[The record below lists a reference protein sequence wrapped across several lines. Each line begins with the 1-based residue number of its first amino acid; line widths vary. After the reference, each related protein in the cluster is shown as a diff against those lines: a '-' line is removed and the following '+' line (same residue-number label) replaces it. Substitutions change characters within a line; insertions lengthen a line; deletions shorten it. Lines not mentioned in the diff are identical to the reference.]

1 MLSCHSS
8 FRGPHPKKKESA
20 QLLTADLFLQFLA
33 SCYHVIPASAALIL
47 RKKKPDNFSQ
57 QISFAIPC
65 FMLSCHSSF
74 RGPHPKEKE
83 TAQLLTADLFCNYLL
98 HVIMSFQL
106 PAIILRKR
114 NRTASHSKSL
124 LQFLAACYHVIPPS
138 AALILRKRIR
148 TASHSRSLLQFLASC
163 YHVIPASAALI
174 LRKKKPHSFLQQISF
189 CNSLP
194 HVIMSFQLPR
204 PSS

>member
-8 FRGPHPKKKESA
+8 FRGPHPKKKETA
-20 QLLTADLFLQFLA
+20 QLLTADLLLQFLA

-65 FMLSCHSSF
+65 CMSSCHSSF
-74 RGPHPKEKE
+74 RGPHPKKKE
-83 TAQLLTADLFCNYLL
+83 TAQLLTADL
-98 HVIMSFQL
+98 
-106 PAIILRKR
+106 
-114 NRTASHSKSL
+114 
-124 LQFLAACYHVIPPS
+124 
-138 AALILRKRIR
+138 
-148 TASHSRSLLQFLASC
+148 LLQFLASC

-174 LRKKKPHSFLQQISF
+174 LRKKKPHSFSQQISF
-189 CNSLP
+189 AIPCFMSSCHSSFCGPHPKERETGQLLTADLFCNSLL
-194 HVIMSFQLPR
+194 HAIMSFQLPR